1 MLKEICH
8 PSNKH
13 IYYSSSAVYN
23 IRNHDDTI
31 SMGKLIEEETNK
43 DRKYEMI
50 REIDMIFLKN
60 YICKSCINYYYFTVQ
75 ELKDQVSC

>member
-1 MLKEICH
+1 MLKGICH

-13 IYYSSSAVYN
+13 IYYPSSAVYN
-23 IRNHDDTI
+23 IRNHDDTV

-50 REIDMIFLKN
+50 RETGMIFLKN
-60 YICKSCINYYYFTVQ
+60 YICKYCINYYYFTVQ